1 MIYYSVEFF
10 CLTYYLCFFNDT
22 VTTEIYTLSLHDSL
36 RICVGI
42 AFEEAH
48 AARGDAQDLIALGE
62 LEGADQG
69 LDVEGVGDRGERS
82 EEHTSELQS
91 QSNLVCS
98 LLLEKKKQKKNN
110 TSNRKCIR
118 DLEQ

>member
-48 AARGDAQDLIALGE
+48 AARGDAQDLVALGE

-69 LDVEGVGDRGERS
+69 LDVEGVGDLGEGAGGS
-82 EEHTSELQS
+82 ADLDDIVVIGGDEERQS
-91 QSNLVCS
+91 FAVAFP
-98 LLLEKKKQKKNN
+98 
-110 TSNRKCIR
+110 
-118 DLEQ
+118 